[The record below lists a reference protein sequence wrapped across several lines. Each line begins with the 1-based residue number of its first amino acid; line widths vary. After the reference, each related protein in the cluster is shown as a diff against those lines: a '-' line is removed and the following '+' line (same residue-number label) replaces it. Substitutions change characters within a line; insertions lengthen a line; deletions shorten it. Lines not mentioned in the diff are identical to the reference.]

1 MDRRRLE
8 DAFFLFAGLEVVH
21 KWNIDIGSVLFDDAF
36 LGAVHTSD
44 LDRSEIDL
52 EPYRAKCGQ
61 PEMSRDRI
69 EIELN

>member
-36 LGAVHTSD
+36 LQNV
-44 LDRSEIDL
+44 SEQYYEHFEATWAGVFGKL
-52 EPYRAKCGQ
+52 FYFNLG
-61 PEMSRDRI
+61 
-69 EIELN
+69 L